1 MSLPSG
7 PLAGRY
13 PAVAAMALLALVP
26 YLALSSALSPLAPL
40 ISRDLHMSAQ
50 TLSLGLGLGNAG
62 YALGTVLAVVF
73 AQHLPQ
79 RVMLVSYA
87 ALSVVGSVLLAAAQ
101 DPAMFIVGHVLQGLT
116 TSLLLIAAVPPLA
129 LGFGAEKLR
138 YTSVTMSI
146 CIFGAVALGPTI
158 GGIQADAHQW
168 RPLLWGVAGVA
179 VLALVLTVLTYDHT
193 PPANPEAPKDPLAIA
208 LAAAGSIAAF
218 FGASELTSHHF
229 WSTQTALPLL
239 GGLAVIV
246 LLIVIQMRS
255 SDPLLPLGPLLTS
268 TIPISGITIA
278 LCAAAAS
285 VSVGDLTLN
294 LVTAQR
300 GALQAGLLY
309 LPELGGALLAAV
321 CLGVVIERRSLLYLP
336 PVGMGFLAAGIVV
349 FMLQVPAG
357 TAVALVGSGL
367 TGVGLGATVAPALF
381 GAGFSQL
388 APTLQRVFAM
398 VELLR
403 AVAAFLIAPV
413 FIYVADSIGG
423 SSPAGTRAV
432 LWISLAIVVGGT
444 AAAVAVYVAGGARP
458 QTPRMTVFL
467 DGDGPAWDS
476 PPLFSRFRR
485 IGVGAG
491 VDADRLPDSAASSP
505 SLQDGAERDGETLGE
520 PSRV

>member
-40 ISRDLHMSAQ
+40 ISRDLGMDAQ
-50 TLSLGLGLGNAG
+50 TLSLALGLGNAG

-79 RVMLVSYA
+79 RVMLVVYA
-87 ALSVVGSVLLAAAQ
+87 AVSVVGSVLLAAAQ

-158 GGIQADAHQW
+158 GGIQADADQW

-179 VLALVLTVLTYDHT
+179 VLALLLTVLTYDHT
-193 PPANPEAPKDPLAIA
+193 PPANPDAPRGLLVIGM
-208 LAAAGSIAAF
+208 AAVGSIAAF
-218 FGASELTSHHF
+218 LGASELTSHDF
-229 WSTQTALPLL
+229 WSVVTAVPLF
-239 GGLAVIV
+239 GGLAVIA

-255 SDPLLPLGPLLTS
+255 SDPLLPLGPLLSS
-268 TIPISGITIA
+268 TIPISGLTIA

-285 VSVGDLTLN
+285 VSVSDLTLT

-309 LPELGGALLAAV
+309 LPELAGALLAAL
-321 CLGVVIERRSLLYLP
+321 CLGFVIQRRSLLFLP

-357 TAVALVGSGL
+357 SGVALVGSGL

-388 APTLQRVFAM
+388 SFTLQRVFAM

-403 AVAAFLIAPV
+403 AVAAFLVAPV
-413 FIYVADSIGG
+413 FVHLADSIGD
-423 SSPAGTRAV
+423 SAAAGTRVV
-432 LWISLAIVVGGT
+432 LWISLGIVVIGT
-444 AAAVAVYVAGGARP
+444 ALAFGVYVAGGARP
-458 QTPRMTVFL
+458 QTPRMTAFL
-467 DGDGPAWDS
+467 DGDAPAWDS
-476 PPLFSRFRR
+476 PPLFARFRR
-485 IGVGAG
+485 DQAVS
-491 VDADRLPDSAASSP
+491 DALPDEDLVVEAGGTRSH
-505 SLQDGAERDGETLGE
+505 
-520 PSRV
+520 

>member
-1 MSLPSG
+1 MSLPTG

-13 PAVAAMALLALVP
+13 PAVATMALLALVP

-40 ISRDLHMSAQ
+40 ISRDLGMSPQ

-79 RVMLVSYA
+79 RVMLVTYA
-87 ALSVVGSVLLAAAQ
+87 AMSVVGSVLLATAQ

-146 CIFGAVALGPTI
+146 CIFGAVALGPTV

-168 RPLLWGVAGVA
+168 RPLLWVVAGIAVA
-179 VLALVLTVLTYDHT
+179 ALLLTVLTYDHT
-193 PPANPEAPKDPLAIA
+193 PPANRQAPKDPIAIG
-208 LAAAGSIAAF
+208 LAAVGSVAAF
-218 FGASELTSHHF
+218 FGASELTSHTF
-229 WSTQTALPLL
+229 WSVQTALPLL
-239 GGLAVIV
+239 GGLALIV

-255 SDPLLPLGPLLTS
+255 SNPLLPLGPLLSS

-285 VSVGDLTLN
+285 VSVGELTLT
-294 LVTAQR
+294 LVTEQR

-309 LPELGGALLAAV
+309 LPELVGALLAAV
-321 CLGVVIERRSLLYLP
+321 CLGIVIERRSLIYLP

-357 TAVALVGSGL
+357 TGVALVGSGL

-381 GAGFSQL
+381 GAGFTQL

-403 AVAAFLIAPV
+403 AVAAFLLAPIFV
-413 FIYVADSIGG
+413 YLAASIGG
-423 SSPAGTRAV
+423 SSVAGTRVV
-432 LWISLAIVVGGT
+432 LWISLAIVVVGT
-444 AAAVAVYVAGGARP
+444 ALAVAVYVAGGARP
-458 QTPRMTVFL
+458 QTPRMTMFL
-467 DGDGPAWDS
+467 DGDGPALDS
-476 PPLFSRFRR
+476 PPLLSRFRR
-485 IGVGAG
+485 GGAVEGRHRDDDGDALVVEGVATQ
-491 VDADRLPDSAASSP
+491 AK
-505 SLQDGAERDGETLGE
+505 
-520 PSRV
+520 

>member
-26 YLALSSALSPLAPL
+26 YLALSSALTPLSPL
-40 ISRDLHMSAQ
+40 ISRDLDMSAQ

-87 ALSVVGSVLLAAAQ
+87 ALSVVGSVLLASAQ
-101 DPAMFIVGHVLQGLT
+101 DPAMFIAGHVLQGLT

-146 CIFGAVALGPTI
+146 CIFGAVALGPTV
-158 GGIQADAHQW
+158 GGIQANADQW
-168 RPLLWGVAGVA
+168 RPLLWVVAGIA

-193 PPANPEAPKDPLAIA
+193 PPADPTAPKDPLA
-208 LAAAGSIAAF
+208 LTMAAVGSIAAF
-218 FGASELTSHHF
+218 VGASELTSHGF
-229 WSTQTALPLL
+229 WSTRTALPLF

-246 LLIVIQMRS
+246 LLIVIQVRS
-255 SDPLLPLGPLLTS
+255 SNPLLPLGSLLSS
-268 TIPISGITIA
+268 TIPISGLTIA

-285 VSVGDLTLN
+285 VSVGDLTLT
-294 LVTAQR
+294 LVSAQR
-300 GALQAGLLY
+300 GVLHAGLLY
-309 LPELGGALLAAV
+309 LPELAGALLAAL
-321 CLGVVIERRSLLYLP
+321 CLGFVIERKWLLVLP

-357 TAVALVGSGL
+357 TGVALVGSGL

-381 GAGFSQL
+381 GAGFTQR

-403 AVAAFLIAPV
+403 AVAAFLVAPV
-413 FIYVADSIGG
+413 FVYVADTISG
-423 SSPAGTRAV
+423 SSVEGTRVV
-432 LWISLAIVVGGT
+432 LWISLGIVVTGT
-444 AAAVAVYVAGGARP
+444 AFAVAVYLAGGARL
-458 QTPRMTVFL
+458 QTPRMTTFL
-467 DGDGPAWDS
+467 DGDGPALES
-476 PPLFSRFRR
+476 PRLFARFR
-485 IGVGAG
+485 GGEV
-491 VDADRLPDSAASSP
+491 VDRLRPDDDP
-505 SLQDGAERDGETLGE
+505 RSLVVEGADT
-520 PSRV
+520 RVH

>member
-1 MSLPSG
+1 
-7 PLAGRY
+7 
-13 PAVAAMALLALVP
+13 MALLALVP
-26 YLALSSALSPLAPL
+26 YLALSSALSPLSPL
-40 ISRDLHMSAQ
+40 ISRDLGMSAQ

-87 ALSVVGSVLLAAAQ
+87 ALSVAGSVLLASAQ

-146 CIFGAVALGPTI
+146 CIFGAVALGPTV
-158 GGIQADAHQW
+158 GGIQANAHQW
-168 RPLLWGVAGVA
+168 RPLLWVVAGIA

-193 PPANPEAPKDPLAIA
+193 PPADRTAPKDPLA
-208 LAAAGSIAAF
+208 LTMAAVGSIAAF
-218 FGASELTSHHF
+218 VGASELTSHDF
-229 WSTQTALPLL
+229 WSTRTALPLF

-246 LLIVIQMRS
+246 LLIVIQYRS
-255 SDPLLPLGPLLTS
+255 SNPLLPLRPLLSS
-268 TIPISGITIA
+268 TIPISGLTIA

-285 VSVGDLTLN
+285 VSVGDLTLT

-309 LPELGGALLAAV
+309 LPELAGALLAAV
-321 CLGVVIERRSLLYLP
+321 CLGIVIERKWLLVLP

-357 TAVALVGSGL
+357 PGVALIGSGL

-381 GAGFSQL
+381 GAGFTQR

-413 FIYVADSIGG
+413 FVYVANSIGG
-423 SSPAGTRAV
+423 TSAAGTRFV
-432 LWISLAIVVGGT
+432 LWISLGIVVTGT
-444 AAAVAVYVAGGARP
+444 ALAVAVYLAGGARL
-458 QTPRMTVFL
+458 QTPRMTTFL
-467 DGDGPAWDS
+467 DGDGPALES
-476 PPLFSRFRR
+476 PRLWGRFRR
-485 IGVGAG
+485 GEDVEDPLPHDPRSLVVEGA
-491 VDADRLPDSAASSP
+491 DTRAEHASI
-505 SLQDGAERDGETLGE
+505 
-520 PSRV
+520 